1 MNLTGQKFKDVY
13 KSFLTLADNVGLTNV
28 LKRVSDGFGV
38 ESPIYVSDSEVAID
52 SPMAVGATTIDPSA
66 QLQIDST
73 SKGFLMPRMT
83 AQQAEG
89 LQSPAQGLLIFVTST
104 KDNFD
109 AIGWWGYNGTTWEK
123 LNN

>member
-1 MNLTGQKFKDVY
+1 MNLTGQQFKDVY
-13 KSFLTLADNVGLTNV
+13 KAFLTLADNVGLTNV

-52 SPMAVGATTIDPSA
+52 SPMAVGTTSIGPSA
-66 QLQIDST
+66 QFQIDST

-83 AQQAEG
+83 ANEAEAIA
-89 LQSPAQGLLIFVTST
+89 SPAQGLLIFVTTT
-104 KDNFD
+104 KDSFD
-109 AIGWWGYNGTTWEK
+109 AIGWWGYNGSSWEK

>member
-1 MNLTGQKFKDVY
+1 MNLTGQQFKDVY
-13 KSFLTLADNVGLTNV
+13 KAFLTLADNVGLTNV

-38 ESPIYVSDSEVAID
+38 QSPIYVSEDEVAID
-52 SPMAVGATTIDPSA
+52 SPMAVGTTSINASA
-66 QLQIDST
+66 QFQIDST

-83 AQQAEG
+83 ASEAEAIV
-89 LQSPAQGLLIFVTST
+89 SPAQGLLIFVTST

-109 AIGWWGYNGTTWEK
+109 AIGWWGYNGSTWEK